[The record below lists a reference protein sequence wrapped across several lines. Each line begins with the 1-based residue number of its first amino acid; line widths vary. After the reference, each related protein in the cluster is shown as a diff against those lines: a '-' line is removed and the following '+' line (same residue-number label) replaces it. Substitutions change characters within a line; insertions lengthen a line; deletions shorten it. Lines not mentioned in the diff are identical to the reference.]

1 MSETLLS
8 IKNLTMKFGG
18 VTALNDVSI
27 DVKKGEIAWKY
38 TLGHDKAL
46 SLEEYDRLD
55 DAGKKQIEKVA
66 YLSATS
72 RQYIFPPEND
82 PALYTNHSQKDHN
95 LSVVIDKGISSEPY
109 FVANRDIKAGEE
121 FTNNYHEFDTAI
133 ATLEKKPDWLKQF
146 QFLLTELKQRKSTPW
161 FHAVLGI

>member
-1 MSETLLS
+1 MYLFPVEVRPSTIEG
-8 IKNLTMKFGG
+8 NG
-18 VTALNDVSI
+18 VFVLC

-46 SLEEYDRLD
+46 SLEEYNRLD

-72 RQYIFPPEND
+72 GQYIFPPEND
-82 PALYTNHSQKDHN
+82 PALYTNHSQKHHN

-109 FVANRDIKAGEE
+109 FVANRNIKAGEE

-133 ATLEKKPDWLKQF
+133 ATLEKKPDWLK
-146 QFLLTELKQRKSTPW
+146 
-161 FHAVLGI
+161 